1 VQSVSINLEAAQ
13 FLAGWRPENGN
24 LFLPAL
30 SDTRVG
36 EEVAV
41 RVGIYGQS
49 IRATLYGKV
58 ALVRRMGRPA
68 LPPGVDIAL
77 DRTSLA
83 AAGFLALAARGEALS
98 FRERSARYAAE
109 HPLIVLHGGAQLA
122 TSTLNLSE
130 GGCALR
136 WPAQLPLVGDVITV
150 RLGRGV
156 FAPSAR
162 AVVCWNQPGGTV
174 ERSVG
179 LRIILSGRSG
189 RAWKA
194 LVAEVARSGARQ
206 A

>member
-1 VQSVSINLEAAQ
+1 VQSVSINLEASQ

-109 HPLIVLHGGAQLA
+109 HPLTVIHAGAQLA
-122 TSTLNLSE
+122 TSTLNISE